1 MDSAKRARQLAASPL
16 GWMPGDSPSPGRRS
30 RERRAAAAS
39 RRFLQPSDPRP
50 QILQERWRLTVSG
63 RVQGVGYRQAT
74 LREAQALELGG
85 WVRNCADGC
94 VEIEVEGPLHKLNDL
109 RLWCERGPAAAQVHR
124 VATTQVAATGSDWF
138 EIRS

>member
-1 MDSAKRARQLAASPL
+1 MDSAKRARQLASSPL

-39 RRFLQPSDPRP
+39 RRFLQPTEPRP
-50 QILQERWRLTVSG
+50 QLTAERWRLSVSG

-74 LREAQALELGG
+74 LTEAKALGLAG
-85 WVRNCADGC
+85 WVRNCPDGT
-94 VEIEVEGPLHKLNDL
+94 VLIEAEGPAPVLNDL

-124 VATTQVAATGSDWF
+124 VTATQVPATGSDWF
-138 EIRS
+138 EILA

>member
-16 GWMPGDSPSPGRRS
+16 GWMPGDSPAPGRRS

-39 RRFLQPSDPRP
+39 RRFLQPSEPRP
-50 QILQERWRLTVSG
+50 LIQQERWRLTVSG

-85 WVRNCADGC
+85 WVRNCADGS
-94 VEIEVEGPLHKLNDL
+94 VEIEAEGPLHKLNDL
-109 RLWCERGPAAAQVHR
+109 RLWCERGPASALVHR
-124 VATTQVAATGSDWF
+124 VATTQVAATGCDWF
-138 EIRS
+138 EIRR

>member
-39 RRFLQPSDPRP
+39 RRFLQPSEPRAP
-50 QILQERWRLTVSG
+50 QLCERWRLTVSG

-85 WVRNCADGC
+85 WVRNAPDGT
-94 VEIEVEGPLHKLNDL
+94 VEIEAEGPQQRLNDL
-109 RLWCERGPAAAQVHR
+109 RLWCEHGPVAAQVHR
-124 VATTQVAATGSDWF
+124 VATTQVAPTGSDWF
-138 EIRS
+138 EIRR